1 MIFCSILQGNGQEYN
16 LVVESSTKPP
26 AEIAKLHTDFSGDST
41 AIQNRLREIVFQLQN
56 EGFLAA
62 SIDSTYN
69 DSENLYAKLYVG
81 QKFYWAN
88 LNVSELESELLHE
101 LKLSNSENFAVNL
114 NDFKNL
120 KQDILSYY
128 NSSGFPFT
136 EVHLSNFE
144 IEDSLFHAELK
155 VDKDEYYLLDSL
167 IVKGGAK
174 ISDTYLERKLN
185 LKSGMPFNQKQINEL
200 SNTLDNI
207 RFLSEIKPAEIEF
220 TKEDFDLYLYL
231 EKKRANTFNGLI
243 GFLPNRDKNDDLLIT
258 GELTLNLIN
267 SFGRGEEILL
277 NWEKLESS
285 TQKLD
290 IGFAYPYLF
299 KTNIGLDSEFG
310 LYKKDSTFLSLDAGV
325 GLRFFLTHNDYVKF
339 YYRYKSSSRIGNE
352 NDQTTSINFADT
364 KSNLFGLSYDLNHLD
379 YIFNPR
385 KGVKL
390 NVFSGVGFKT
400 ISGLEDVN
408 DSLNITTDNTTIELE
423 AGLDLDIY
431 YPLYGNFVFRFR
443 NSTRYLDQFA
453 GQDKEA
459 LFFENELYR
468 FGGANTLRGFD
479 ESIFYASIYSIQN
492 AEIRYLFERNSA
504 FYLFWN
510 GAYYYKNVA
519 QSVTEDFPWGFGI
532 GMDFQTKAGIFSLS
546 YALGKQFDN
555 PFEIR
560 TAKIHFGYI
569 SRF

>member
-1 MIFCSILQGNGQEYN
+1 MHGNGQEYN
-16 LVVESSTKPP
+16 LVVDSSVEPP
-26 AEIAKLHTDFSGDST
+26 KEIAKLYSSFSGDST
-41 AIQNRLREIVFQLQN
+41 AIQTRLKEMVLELQN

-62 SIDSTYN
+62 SIDTSYA
-69 DSENLYAKLYVG
+69 DSINLYAKLYIG
-81 QKFYWAN
+81 QKFYWGD
-88 LNVSELESELLHE
+88 LNVSNLESDLLEELR
-101 LKLSNSENFAVNL
+101 LSNSKNIVINL
-114 NDFKNL
+114 SDFKKI

-136 EVHLSNFE
+136 EVQLANFE
-144 IEDSLFHAELK
+144 IDDSLFYTELN
-155 VDKDEYYLLDSL
+155 VDKGDYYLLDSL
-167 IVKGGAK
+167 IVKGDAK
-174 ISDTYLERKLN
+174 ISDTYLERKLH
-185 LKSGMPFNQKQINEL
+185 LKPEIPFNQKHINGI
-200 SNTLDNI
+200 SNRIENI

-220 TKEDFDLYLYL
+220 KQEAFDLYLYL

-243 GFLPNRDKNDDLLIT
+243 GVLPNSDQNDELLIT

-267 SFGRGEEILL
+267 SFGKGEEILL

-285 TQKLD
+285 TQKLNV
-290 IGFAYPYLF
+290 GFAYPYLF

-310 LYKKDSTFLSLDAGV
+310 LYKKDSTFLSLEAGV
-325 GLRFFLTHNDYVKF
+325 GLRFFLSNNDYVKF

-352 NDQTTSINFADT
+352 DDQTTSINFADT
-364 KSNLFGLSYDLNHLD
+364 RSNLFGLSYDLNRLD

-390 NVFSGVGFKT
+390 NIFSGVGFKT
-400 ISGLEDVN
+400 ISGLENVN
-408 DSLNITTDNTTIELE
+408 DSLNINTDNNTIELE
-423 AGLDLDIY
+423 AGVDLDLF
-431 YPLYGNFVFRFR
+431 YPIIGNFVFRFT

-453 GQDKEA
+453 DRDKET

-519 QSVTEDFPWGFGI
+519 QDVTEDFPWGLGI

>member
-1 MIFCSILQGNGQEYN
+1 M
-16 LVVESSTKPP
+16 VESSNEPP
-26 AEIAKLHTDFSGDST
+26 KEIAKLYTNFSGDST
-41 AIQNRLREIVFQLQN
+41 AIQTRLKEMILALQN
-56 EGFLAA
+56 DGFLAA
-62 SIDSTYN
+62 GIDSTYY
-69 DSENLYAKLYVG
+69 DSVNAHAKLYVG
-81 QKFYWAN
+81 KKFFWAS
-88 LNVSELESELLHE
+88 LKVSELESELLDD
-101 LKLSNSENFAVNL
+101 LKLRKDQHVAVNL
-114 NDFKNL
+114 SDFRNL

-128 NSSGFPFT
+128 NSSGFPFA
-136 EVHLSNFE
+136 EVHLANFE
-144 IEDSLFHAELK
+144 IDDSLFYGDLNA
-155 VDKDEYYLLDSL
+155 DKGDYYLMDSL
-167 IVKGGAK
+167 IVKGNAK
-174 ISDTYLERKLN
+174 ISDTYLKRKLQV
-185 LKSGMPFNQKQINEL
+185 KSGMPFNQKHINEIA
-200 SNTLDNI
+200 NRMENI
-207 RFLSEIKPAEIEF
+207 RFLSEIKPSEIEF
-220 TKEDFDLYLYL
+220 KSEDFDLYLYL

-243 GFLPNRDKNDDLLIT
+243 GFLPNSDQNDELLIT

-267 SFGRGEEILL
+267 SFGKGEEILL

-290 IGFAYPYLF
+290 VGFAYPYLF

-310 LYKKDSTFLSLDAGV
+310 LYKKDSTFLSLDAGM
-325 GLRFFLTHNDYVKF
+325 GLRFFLNNNDYIKF
-339 YYRYKSSSRIGNE
+339 YYRYKSSSRIGNDDE
-352 NDQTTSINFADT
+352 QTTLINFADT
-364 KSNLFGLSYDLNHLD
+364 RSNLFGLSYDLNRLD

-400 ISGLEDVN
+400 ISGLENVN
-408 DSLNITTDNTTIELE
+408 DSLNVTTDNTTIELE
-423 AGLDLDIY
+423 AGLDLNVY
-431 YPLYGNFVFRFR
+431 YPIYGNFVFRFM

-453 GQDKEA
+453 DQDKEA

-479 ESIFYASIYSIQN
+479 ENIFYASIYSIQN

-510 GAYYYKNVA
+510 GAYYYKNVT
-519 QSVTEDFPWGFGI
+519 QQVTEDFPWGFGV

-546 YALGKQFDN
+546 YALGKQFEN